1 MAAEGYQRKKA
12 GASSAP
18 TRNSNGVFGHVKGA
32 VAAAQV
38 LTARPPPAGVPP
50 GGPVAEAAD
59 AGLTWVRLP

>member
-1 MAAEGYQRKKA
+1 MAAEGYQRRKA
-12 GASSAP
+12 DASSASA
-18 TRNSNGVFGHVKGA
+18 RNSNGVFGHVNGE

-38 LTARPPPAGVPP
+38 LTARPPPAGAPP